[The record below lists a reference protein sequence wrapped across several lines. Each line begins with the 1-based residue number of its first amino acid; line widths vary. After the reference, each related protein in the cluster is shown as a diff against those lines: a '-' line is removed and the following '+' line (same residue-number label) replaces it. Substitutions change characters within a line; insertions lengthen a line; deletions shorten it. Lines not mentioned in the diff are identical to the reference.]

1 MSDGSMKEIHLT
13 GIQELMLCQLACDDP
28 CPVDAVEI
36 IERVKMRFSE
46 PLIVCAVSA
55 AQLEKLGMVEV
66 VSTMDV
72 RYYSLSDD
80 GRAYVEKL
88 LAANGT
94 SISELQAILRM
105 VTATIVKETV
115 READRG
121 KASA

>member
-1 MSDGSMKEIHLT
+1 MSGIHSMGEIHLT

-28 CPVDAVEI
+28 CPVDAIEI
-36 IERVKMRFSE
+36 IERVKMRFRE

-55 AQLEKLGMVEV
+55 AQLEKLGMVQV
-66 VSTMDV
+66 ISTMNV

-88 LAANGT
+88 LAANGS
-94 SISELQAILRM
+94 SISELQAMVRM
-105 VTATIVKETV
+105 AVAAVVK
-115 READRG
+115 EADRG